1 MNFNK
6 PEQLAVITSLITAV
20 CVFIVLLFFEGT
32 NEGSVRWDAV
42 LVIAA
47 STFAVS
53 FLVIRY
59 AVGRFLYRRLK
70 LIYKNIDETQ
80 SQAIGDSDRY
90 SDLGEVQ
97 RDVSEWAE
105 RKKKE
110 ITALKVRERYRR
122 EFIGNVSHELK
133 TPIFNIQGYILTLLD
148 GALEDEEINRE
159 YLIRANKSVERM
171 IRLVQDLE
179 LITKLEGGVLQMD
192 MEEFDV
198 CEIINEVV
206 ESLELK
212 AKKRHVDIVVNS
224 KDKPVIVV
232 GDDERIKQVLTNL
245 LVNAIKYS
253 KDEGGLVTV
262 SFYEMDKQYLI
273 EVKDQGV
280 GISQEDLPR
289 LFERFYRVDKSR
301 SRDLGGTGLGLAIV
315 KHIVEA
321 HGQNLNVK
329 STVGVGS
336 TFSFTLKKG

>member
-20 CVFIVLLFFEGT
+20 CVFIVLLFFEGA
-32 NEGSVRWDAV
+32 NDALIRWDAV
-42 LVIAA
+42 WMTSISAFAVAFVAIR
-47 STFAVS
+47 FAVS
-53 FLVIRY
+53 
-59 AVGRFLYRRLK
+59 RFLYRRLK

-80 SQAIGDSDRY
+80 SQVSGDSDRY
-90 SDLGEVQ
+90 SDLGDVQ
-97 RDVSEWAE
+97 RDVSEWAD

-192 MEEFDV
+192 MEAFDV
-198 CEIINEVV
+198 CEIVNEVV

-212 AKKRHVDIVVNS
+212 AKKRHVEILVNS
-224 KDKPVIVV
+224 KDRPVLVV
-232 GDDERIKQVLTNL
+232 GDDERIKQVVTNL

-253 KDEGGLVTV
+253 KDEGGKVTV
-262 SFYEMDKQYLI
+262 SFFEMDKQYLI
-273 EVKDQGV
+273 EVKDEGV

-336 TFSFTLKKG
+336 TFSFTLKKA

>member
-20 CVFIVLLFFEGT
+20 CVFIVLLFFEVA
-32 NEGSVRWDAV
+32 NDASVRWDAV
-42 LVIAA
+42 WVTSA
-47 STFAVS
+47 STFAVA

-59 AVGRFLYRRLK
+59 AVSRFLYRRLK

-80 SQAIGDSDRY
+80 SQVSNGSDRY
-90 SDLGEVQ
+90 SDLGDVQ

-198 CEIINEVV
+198 CEIVNEVV

-212 AKKRHVDIVVNS
+212 AKKRNVEIVVKA
-224 KDKPVIVV
+224 KDRPVLVL
-232 GDDERIKQVLTNL
+232 GDDERIKQVVTNL

-253 KDEGGLVTV
+253 KDEGGKVTV
-262 SFYEMDKQYLI
+262 SFFEMDKQYLI
-273 EVKDQGV
+273 EVKDEGV

-336 TFSFTLKKG
+336 TFSFTLKKT